1 MASLDLGA
9 LKIKIELDN
18 KEANKGL
25 KDTQTAVE
33 EVDKK
38 GSNRLKNFGKAA
50 AASFAAVGTAAIAT
64 GKKLWEVANNTASY
78 ADSIDKASQR
88 VGMSKEAYQ
97 EWQYILGQNGIEV
110 ASLET
115 AMKSFGNVMDG
126 SSQAGTQALE
136 KLGISIEGLSQEDAW
151 EATVKALQGVED
163 ETERLSLAT
172 DLYGAR
178 AAQSMMPMLNQTI
191 EGTEQLRQ
199 RAHDLG
205 IVLSDDAVNA
215 GVVFGDTLSD
225 LQQAI
230 GAVWNIIG
238 SALLPVLTEM
248 IDIVIAQ
255 IPTISSLVGS
265 LTPAITEMFES
276 LVPTIEQLVS
286 ELLPVIIELVM
297 SLVPLIT
304 EMFAE
309 LLPPLL
315 EVIKQLLPPLSEIL
329 KSILPIIIS
338 LIQMLTPLLLPIIE
352 LLTPILELAIAIITP
367 LVEII
372 SSILPP
378 IIDLLNALIKPIL
391 IPLTEAFSA
400 VANVITNVF
409 KVAFEALQPVIENF
423 QGFLSGIIEFITG
436 VFTGNW
442 GKAWEGV
449 KNIFS
454 NIINGLGDIFKAPIN
469 FIIKGINTF
478 IRGLNKIKIP
488 NWVPLVGGKGFNIGE
503 IPLLAKG
510 GNITMSG
517 AAVVGEAGPE
527 IINLPKGASVSPL
540 KETGNKT
547 ITQNN
552 YFTQKEL
559 SPYQT
564 QLEIKRLSRNLAGA
578 F

>member
-97 EWQYILGQNGIEV
+97 EWQYILGQNGVEV

-115 AMKSFGNVMDG
+115 AMKSFGNVIDG
-126 SSQAGTQALE
+126 SSKAGTQALE

-151 EATVKALQGVED
+151 EATVKALQGVEN

-255 IPTISSLVGS
+255 MPTISSLVES

-329 KSILPIIIS
+329 NSILPIIIS

-423 QGFLSGIIEFITG
+423 QGLLSGVIEFITG

-449 KNIFS
+449 KNVFS
-454 NIINGLGDIFKAPIN
+454 NIINGLGNIFKAPIN
-469 FIIKGINTF
+469 YIIKGINTF
-478 IRGLNKIKIP
+478 IRGLNKIQIP
-488 NWVPLVGGKGFNIGE
+488 NWVPLIGGKGFNIGE

>member
-50 AASFAAVGTAAIAT
+50 AASFAAVGTAAIVT

-88 VGMSKEAYQ
+88 VGMSKESYQ
-97 EWQYILGQNGIEV
+97 EWQYILKQNGAEV
-110 ASLET
+110 AVLEA

-126 SSQAGTQALE
+126 SSKAGTQALE
-136 KLGISIEGLSQEDAW
+136 KLGISIEGLSQEEAW

-191 EGTEQLRQ
+191 EGTELLRQ

-205 IVLSDDAVNA
+205 IVLSDDVVNA

-238 SALLPVLTEM
+238 SALLPVLTEV
-248 IDIVIAQ
+248 IDIIITQ
-255 IPTISSLVGS
+255 MPTISSLVGS

-315 EVIKQLLPPLSEIL
+315 EVIKQLLPPLTEIL
-329 KSILPIIIS
+329 NSILPIIIS

-423 QGFLSGIIEFITG
+423 QGYLSGVIEFITG

-454 NIINGLGDIFKAPIN
+454 NIINGLGNIFKTPIN
-469 FIIKGINTF
+469 FIIKGINAF
-478 IRGLNKIKIP
+478 IRGLNKIQIP
-488 NWVPLVGGKGFNIGE
+488 DWVPLVGGKGFNIGE

>member
-50 AASFAAVGTAAIAT
+50 AASFAAVGTAAVAT

-97 EWQYILGQNGIEV
+97 EWQYILGQNGVEV

-115 AMKSFGNVMDG
+115 AMKSFGNVIDG
-126 SSQAGTQALE
+126 SSKAGTQALE

-255 IPTISSLVGS
+255 MPTISSLVES

-329 KSILPIIIS
+329 NSILPIIIS

-423 QGFLSGIIEFITG
+423 QGILSGVIEFITG
-436 VFTGNW
+436 VFTGDW

-449 KNIFS
+449 KNVFS
-454 NIINGLGDIFKAPIN
+454 NIINGLGNIFKAPIN
-469 FIIKGINTF
+469 YIIKGINTF
-478 IRGLNKIKIP
+478 IRGLNKIQIP
-488 NWVPLVGGKGFNIGE
+488 NWVPLIGGKGFNIGE

>member
-126 SSQAGTQALE
+126 SSKAGTQALE

-255 IPTISSLVGS
+255 MPTISSLVGS

-297 SLVPLIT
+297 SLIPLIT

-329 KSILPIIIS
+329 NSILPIIIS

-423 QGFLSGIIEFITG
+423 QGLLSGVIEFITG

>member
-97 EWQYILGQNGIEV
+97 EWQYILGQNGVEV

-126 SSQAGTQALE
+126 SSKAGTQALE

-199 RAHDLG
+199 RAYDLG

-255 IPTISSLVGS
+255 MPTISSLVGS

-286 ELLPVIIELVM
+286 ELLPVIIELIM

-423 QGFLSGIIEFITG
+423 QGLLSGVIEFITG

-478 IRGLNKIKIP
+478 IRGLNKIQIP

>member
-163 ETERLSLAT
+163 ETERVSLAT

>member
-126 SSQAGTQALE
+126 SSKAGTKALE

-199 RAHDLG
+199 RAYDLG

-255 IPTISSLVGS
+255 MPTISSLVES

-286 ELLPVIIELVM
+286 ESLPVIIELVM
-297 SLVPLIT
+297 SLIPLIT

-329 KSILPIIIS
+329 NSILPIIIS

-423 QGFLSGIIEFITG
+423 QGLLSGVIEFITG

-449 KNIFS
+449 KNVFS
-454 NIINGLGDIFKAPIN
+454 NIINGLGNIFKAPIN

-478 IRGLNKIKIP
+478 IRGLNKIQIP
-488 NWVPLVGGKGFNIGE
+488 NWVPLIGGKGFNIGE

-510 GNITMSG
+510 GDITMSG

>member
-126 SSQAGTQALE
+126 SSKAGTQALE

-255 IPTISSLVGS
+255 MPTISSLVGS

-423 QGFLSGIIEFITG
+423 QGFLSGVIEFITG

-454 NIINGLGDIFKAPIN
+454 NIINGLGNIFKAPIN

-478 IRGLNKIKIP
+478 IRGLNKIQIP

>member
-97 EWQYILGQNGIEV
+97 EWQYILGQNGVEV

-115 AMKSFGNVMDG
+115 AMKSFGKVMDG
-126 SSQAGTQALE
+126 SSKAGTQALE

-255 IPTISSLVGS
+255 MPTISSLVES

-329 KSILPIIIS
+329 NSILPIIIS

-423 QGFLSGIIEFITG
+423 QGLLSGVIEFITG

-478 IRGLNKIKIP
+478 IRGLNKIQIP
-488 NWVPLVGGKGFNIGE
+488 KWVPLVGGKGFNIGE

>member
-97 EWQYILGQNGIEV
+97 EWQYILGQNGVEV

-126 SSQAGTQALE
+126 SSKAGTQALE

-199 RAHDLG
+199 RAYDLG

-255 IPTISSLVGS
+255 MPTISSLVGS

-329 KSILPIIIS
+329 NSILPIIIS

-423 QGFLSGIIEFITG
+423 QGLLSGVIEFITG

-478 IRGLNKIKIP
+478 IRGLNKIQIP

>member
-97 EWQYILGQNGIEV
+97 EWQYILGQNGVEV

-115 AMKSFGNVMDG
+115 AMKSFGNVIDG
-126 SSQAGTQALE
+126 SSKAGTQALE

-255 IPTISSLVGS
+255 MPTISSLVES

-329 KSILPIIIS
+329 NSILPIIIS

-423 QGFLSGIIEFITG
+423 QGLLSGVIEFITG

-449 KNIFS
+449 KNVFS
-454 NIINGLGDIFKAPIN
+454 NIINGLGNIFKAPIN
-469 FIIKGINTF
+469 YIIKGINTF
-478 IRGLNKIKIP
+478 IRGLNKIQIP
-488 NWVPLVGGKGFNIGE
+488 KWVPLIGGKGFNIGE

-510 GNITMSG
+510 GDITMSG
-517 AAVVGEAGPE
+517 AAIVGEAGPE

>member
-255 IPTISSLVGS
+255 MPTISSLVGS

-297 SLVPLIT
+297 SLIPLIT

-329 KSILPIIIS
+329 NSILPIIIS

-391 IPLTEAFSA
+391 VPLTEAFSA

-423 QGFLSGIIEFITG
+423 QGLLSGVIEFITG

>member
-1 MASLDLGA
+1 
-9 LKIKIELDN
+9 
-18 KEANKGL
+18 
-25 KDTQTAVE
+25 
-33 EVDKK
+33 
-38 GSNRLKNFGKAA
+38 
-50 AASFAAVGTAAIAT
+50 
-64 GKKLWEVANNTASY
+64 
-78 ADSIDKASQR
+78 
-88 VGMSKEAYQ
+88 
-97 EWQYILGQNGIEV
+97 
-110 ASLET
+110 
-115 AMKSFGNVMDG
+115 
-126 SSQAGTQALE
+126 
-136 KLGISIEGLSQEDAW
+136 
-151 EATVKALQGVED
+151 
-163 ETERLSLAT
+163 
-172 DLYGAR
+172 
-178 AAQSMMPMLNQTI
+178 
-191 EGTEQLRQ
+191 
-199 RAHDLG
+199 
-205 IVLSDDAVNA
+205 
-215 GVVFGDTLSD
+215 
-225 LQQAI
+225 
-230 GAVWNIIG
+230 
-238 SALLPVLTEM
+238 
-248 IDIVIAQ
+248 
-255 IPTISSLVGS
+255 
-265 LTPAITEMFES
+265 
-276 LVPTIEQLVS
+276 
-286 ELLPVIIELVM
+286 
-297 SLVPLIT
+297 
-304 EMFAE
+304 
-309 LLPPLL
+309 
-315 EVIKQLLPPLSEIL
+315 
-329 KSILPIIIS
+329 
-338 LIQMLTPLLLPIIE
+338 MLTPLLLPIIE

>member
-97 EWQYILGQNGIEV
+97 EWQYILGQNGVEV

-126 SSQAGTQALE
+126 SSKAGIQALE

-151 EATVKALQGVED
+151 EATVKALQGIED

-199 RAHDLG
+199 RAYDLG
-205 IVLSDDAVNA
+205 IILSDDAVNA

-248 IDIVIAQ
+248 IDIVIAKM
-255 IPTISSLVGS
+255 PTISSLVES

-329 KSILPIIIS
+329 NSILPIIIS

-423 QGFLSGIIEFITG
+423 QGLLSGVIEFITG

-449 KNIFS
+449 KNVFS
-454 NIINGLGDIFKAPIN
+454 NIINGLGNIFKAPIN
-469 FIIKGINTF
+469 YIIKGINTF
-478 IRGLNKIKIP
+478 IRGLNKIQIP
-488 NWVPLVGGKGFNIGE
+488 NWVPLIGGKGFNIGE

>member
-50 AASFAAVGTAAIAT
+50 AASFAAVGTAAIIT

-97 EWQYILGQNGIEV
+97 EWQYILGQNGVEV

-126 SSQAGTQALE
+126 SSQAGTRALE

-238 SALLPVLTEM
+238 SALLPVLTEV
-248 IDIVIAQ
+248 IDIIITQ
-255 IPTISSLVGS
+255 MPTISSLVES

-400 VANVITNVF
+400 VANVITKVF

-423 QGFLSGIIEFITG
+423 QGFLSGVIEFITG

-454 NIINGLGDIFKAPIN
+454 NIINGLGNIFKTPIN
-469 FIIKGINTF
+469 FIIKGINAF
-478 IRGLNKIKIP
+478 IRGLNKIQIP
-488 NWVPLVGGKGFNIGE
+488 DWVPLVGGKGFNIGE

>member
-126 SSQAGTQALE
+126 SSKAGTQALE

-255 IPTISSLVGS
+255 MPTISSLVGS

-329 KSILPIIIS
+329 NSILPIIIS

-423 QGFLSGIIEFITG
+423 QGLLSGVIEFITG

>member
-97 EWQYILGQNGIEV
+97 EWQYILGQNGVEV

-126 SSQAGTQALE
+126 SSKAGTQALE

-199 RAHDLG
+199 RAYDLG

-255 IPTISSLVGS
+255 MPTISSLVGS

-329 KSILPIIIS
+329 NSILPIIIS

-423 QGFLSGIIEFITG
+423 QGLLSGVIEFITG

>member
-205 IVLSDDAVNA
+205 IVLSDDAVSA

-255 IPTISSLVGS
+255 MPTISSLVGS

>member
-126 SSQAGTQALE
+126 SSKAGTQALE

-255 IPTISSLVGS
+255 MPTISSLVGS

-423 QGFLSGIIEFITG
+423 QGFLSGVIEFITG

>member
-126 SSQAGTQALE
+126 SSKAGTQALE

-255 IPTISSLVGS
+255 MPTISSLVES

-315 EVIKQLLPPLSEIL
+315 EVIKQLLPPLTEIL

-423 QGFLSGIIEFITG
+423 QGLLSGVIEFITG

-442 GKAWEGV
+442 GKAWEGI

>member
-97 EWQYILGQNGIEV
+97 EWQYILGQNGVEV

-115 AMKSFGNVMDG
+115 AMKSFGNVIDG
-126 SSQAGTQALE
+126 SSKAGTKALE

-255 IPTISSLVGS
+255 MPTISSLVGS

-329 KSILPIIIS
+329 NSILPIIIS
-338 LIQMLTPLLLPIIE
+338 LIKMLTPLLLPIIE

-423 QGFLSGIIEFITG
+423 QGLLSGVIEFITG

-449 KNIFS
+449 KNVFS
-454 NIINGLGDIFKAPIN
+454 NIINGLGNIFKAPIN
-469 FIIKGINTF
+469 YIIKGINAF
-478 IRGLNKIKIP
+478 IRGLNKIQIP
-488 NWVPLVGGKGFNIGE
+488 KWVPLIGGKGFNIGE